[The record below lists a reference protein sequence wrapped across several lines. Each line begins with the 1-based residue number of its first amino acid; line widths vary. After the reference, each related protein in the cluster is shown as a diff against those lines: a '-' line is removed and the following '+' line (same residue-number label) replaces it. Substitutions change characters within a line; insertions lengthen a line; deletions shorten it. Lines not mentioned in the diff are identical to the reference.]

1 MSYEYSVLTPYQIR
15 LLDKYEPWTKK
26 VALSELVDQALVPES
41 LGIMYLL
48 VIPPP
53 NVGDPA
59 GYGNALIGQDLYVAR
74 NAFIS
79 GYLQVGGG
87 YGSTGWTAFADG
99 STAQDGAADFSVG
112 GFKMKEEAIA
122 TAVTAGNV
130 GEACYGEDGGVWYL
144 YVCVAADT
152 WRRTALVSW

>member
-1 MSYEYSVLTPYQIR
+1 MAYVYSVLTPYQIR

-53 NVGDPA
+53 NVGDPV

-87 YGSTGWTAFADG
+87 YGDTGWTAFTDG
-99 STAQDGAADFSVG
+99 HTAQDGYADFSVA
-112 GFKMKEEAIA
+112 GFRMKEEAIA
-122 TAVTAGNV
+122 TAATAGIK
-130 GEACYGEDGGVWYL
+130 GETCYGQDGGIWYL
-144 YVCVAADT
+144 YVCVDTDT
-152 WRRTALVSW
+152 WIRTILATW